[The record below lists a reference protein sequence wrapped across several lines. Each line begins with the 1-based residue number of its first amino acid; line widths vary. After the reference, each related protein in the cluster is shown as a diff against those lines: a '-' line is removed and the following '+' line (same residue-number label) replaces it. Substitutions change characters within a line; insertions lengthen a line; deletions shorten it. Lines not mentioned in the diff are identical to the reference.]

1 MCVYVCVCVCV
12 CICMRMFMCVCV
24 CACVCRYVCTY
35 EKTKSKYN
43 KLFLLTYHCTYI
55 QGKGG
60 KDITIGIASNQ
71 KAMDVFKEVV
81 LRVWRAS
88 NSPDAI
94 QDKLCPDES
103 IEMQYIREMRI
114 RDMLGLPRP
123 FGVNGEKTLNLTGT
137 HSGLKG
143 GALGQSGTHTPSG
156 AGGLGLR
163 NSLNVSSSISLAGLF
178 GRSLTTRNLAIEN
191 GDNVL
196 NTTVSNGNTPLT
208 KSASTSRLDQVPLGD
223 QLHTPFNAR
232 ELMWNAQSNL

>member
-1 MCVYVCVCVCV
+1 
-12 CICMRMFMCVCV
+12 
-24 CACVCRYVCTY
+24 
-35 EKTKSKYN
+35 
-43 KLFLLTYHCTYI
+43 
-55 QGKGG
+55 
-60 KDITIGIASNQ
+60 
-71 KAMDVFKEVV
+71 MDVFKEVV

-94 QDKLCPDES
+94 PDKLCPDES
-103 IEMQYIREMRI
+103 IEMLYIREMRI

-123 FGVNGEKTLNLTGT
+123 FGANGEKTLNLTGT

-143 GALGQSGTHTPSG
+143 ALGQSGTHTPSG
-156 AGGLGLR
+156 GGTVGGLGLR
-163 NSLNVSSSISLAGLF
+163 NSLNLSSSISLAGLF
-178 GRSLTTRNLAIEN
+178 GRSSSTRNLAIEN